1 MAQHLWSPI
10 RALVVVVCFAL
21 GVWLAFH
28 HPLAPI
34 AAVVVFVAWC
44 AASYRWPSIAFAALP
59 AIIPIVDLA
68 PWTGWIVVEEFDLV
82 LLGTAAGTYASIAF
96 GPQEQLGRRSSRLFH
111 IFTLLFLGSVL
122 AALVIGVV
130 AAFSELFGSPALVF
144 GGFGFLALA
153 FSLAF
158 QDILKNF
165 IAGIFMLLERPF
177 RLGDEITV
185 DNHTGIVENIEMRA
199 TTLRTSDGEQ
209 VITPNSLVYTGT
221 IINRTRYPTRL
232 FTLTAK
238 VPAGAALDGLAER
251 LEEQLKSRPD
261 IVKDPPPHVSLQPSL
276 DGGLTLEVRYWL
288 DYRRNDPLV
297 VQASVGRQIYQAIQ
311 SPTEPTSTGP
321 PRKAAGT

>member
-1 MAQHLWSPI
+1 MGAM
-10 RALVVVVCFAL
+10 
-21 GVWLAFH
+21 LAAHGSAWDTLLSYLPDSHQWFKFG
-28 HPLAPI
+28 
-34 AAVVVFVAWC
+34 AAVVILAAFYVLARLVRMFAGRELRRVKADPQVALLVNRIVF
-44 AASYRWPSIAFAALP
+44 
-59 AIIPIVDLA
+59 
-68 PWTGWIVVEEFDLV
+68 
-82 LLGTAAGTYASIAF
+82 
-96 GPQEQLGRRSSRLFH
+96 
-111 IFTLLFLGSVL
+111 L

-232 FTLTAK
+232 FTLTAR
-238 VPAGAALDGLAER
+238 VPVGASLDGLAER

-261 IVKDPPPHVSLQPSL
+261 IVKDPPPHVSLQPSV

-288 DYRRNDPLV
+288 DYRRNDPLA

-311 SPTEPTSTGP
+311 AQTEPTSTGP
-321 PRKAAGT
+321 SRKAAGN

>member
-1 MAQHLWSPI
+1 MGAM
-10 RALVVVVCFAL
+10 
-21 GVWLAFH
+21 LAS
-28 HPLAPI
+28 
-34 AAVVVFVAWC
+34 
-44 AASYRWPSIAFAALP
+44 AASAWETLRSYLPSDHDLFKVVMAILILVAFYLLARFVRMLAGKELKRVNADPQVAL
-59 AIIPIVDLA
+59 
-68 PWTGWIVVEEFDLV
+68 LV
-82 LLGTAAGTYASIAF
+82 
-96 GPQEQLGRRSSRLFH
+96 SRM
-111 IFTLLFLGSVL
+111 VCL

-199 TTLRTSDGEQ
+199 TTLRTNEGEQ
-209 VITPNSLVYTGT
+209 VITPNSLIYTGT

-238 VPAGAALDGLAER
+238 VPGGVALDGLAEK
-251 LEEQLKSRPD
+251 LKEQIQSRPD
-261 IVKDPPPHVSLQPSL
+261 VAKDPPPHVALQPNI

-288 DYRRNDPLV
+288 HYRRDGPPGGQAGLV
-297 VQASVGRQIYQAIQ
+297 RPGFQAIP
-311 SPTEPTSTGP
+311 SPDPSP
-321 PRKAAGT
+321 HP

>member
-1 MAQHLWSPI
+1 MGAMWDWI
-10 RALVVVVCFAL
+10 L
-21 GVWLAFH
+21 GHWEDPGAK
-28 HPLAPI
+28 
-34 AAVVVFVAWC
+34 FVEG
-44 AASYRWPSIAFAALP
+44 IL
-59 AIIPIVDLA
+59 
-68 PWTGWIVVEEFDLV
+68 LV
-82 LLGTAAGTYASIAF
+82 LLSV
-96 GPQEQLGRRSSRLFH
+96 
-111 IFTLLFLGSVL
+111 VL
-122 AALVIGVV
+122 ASVVRGMLRNQLKRPHIDPQVALLVSRMVYLAVVLLGVI
-130 AAFSELFGSPALVF
+130 ASFTWWFGNPTLVF

-221 IINRTRYPTRL
+221 IINRTRYPTRM

-238 VPAGAALDGLAER
+238 VPDGIVVDGLVER
-251 LEEQLKSRPD
+251 LREELKNRPD
-261 IVKDPPPHVSLQPSL
+261 LSKDPPPHVGLQPGV

-288 DYRRNDPLV
+288 DYRKNDPLAT
-297 VQASVGRQIYQAIQ
+297 QTAIGQQIYRTIH
-311 SPTEPTSTGP
+311 SPD
-321 PRKAAGT
+321 AAPKR

>member
-1 MAQHLWSPI
+1 MGAMWDWITQHWDEPWARFVEGILLLLLSFVIASLARGALRKQLKRPHIDAQV
-10 RALVVVVCFAL
+10 ALL
-21 GVWLAFH
+21 ISR
-28 HPLAPI
+28 I
-34 AAVVVFVAWC
+34 AYLAVVV
-44 AASYRWPSIAFAALP
+44 L
-59 AIIPIVDLA
+59 
-68 PWTGWIVVEEFDLV
+68 
-82 LLGTAAGTYASIAF
+82 
-96 GPQEQLGRRSSRLFH
+96 
-111 IFTLLFLGSVL
+111 
-122 AALVIGVV
+122 GVV
-130 AAFSELFGSPALVF
+130 AFFTIWFGSPALVF

-199 TTLRTSDGEQ
+199 TTLRTSEGEQ

-238 VPAGAALDGLAER
+238 IPTGVPLDGLAEK
-251 LEEQLKSRPD
+251 LKDEIQSRPD
-261 IVKDPPPHVSLQPSL
+261 IAKDPAPQVALQPNI

-288 DYRRNDPLV
+288 DYRRNDPLG
-297 VQASVGRQIYQAIQ
+297 VQAAIGRQVYQAIQ
-311 SPTEPTSTGP
+311 SAEASPK
-321 PRKAAGT
+321 R

>member
-1 MAQHLWSPI
+1 MGAMPTRGVSAWDTLRSYLPNGHDLYKVAVAILILVAFYMLARLVRLLADKELRRTKADPQV
-10 RALVVVVCFAL
+10 ALLVNR
-21 GVWLAFH
+21 
-28 HPLAPI
+28 I
-34 AAVVVFVAWC
+34 VF
-44 AASYRWPSIAFAALP
+44 
-59 AIIPIVDLA
+59 
-68 PWTGWIVVEEFDLV
+68 LV
-82 LLGTAAGTYASIAF
+82 
-96 GPQEQLGRRSSRLFH
+96 
-111 IFTLLFLGSVL
+111 
-122 AALVIGVV
+122 ALVIGVI
-130 AAFSELFGSPALVF
+130 AAFSVLFGSPALVF

-199 TTLRTSDGEQ
+199 TTLRTSEGEQ

-238 VPAGAALDGLAER
+238 LPSGVAPDGLAEKIK
-251 LEEQLKSRPD
+251 EEIQRRPD
-261 IVKDPPPHVSLQPSL
+261 IAKDPPPRLALQPNV

-288 DYRRNDPLV
+288 DYRRNDPLALQAALRQQV
-297 VQASVGRQIYQAIQ
+297 YRAVQ
-311 SPTEPTSTGP
+311 ST
-321 PRKAAGT
+321 K

>member
-1 MAQHLWSPI
+1 MLTL
-10 RALVVVVCFAL
+10 RASAWDTFLSVLPDGKAWFKVSL
-21 GVWLAFH
+21 
-28 HPLAPI
+28 
-34 AAVVVFVAWC
+34 AVVILVAF
-44 AASYRWPSIAFAALP
+44 YL
-59 AIIPIVDLA
+59 LA
-68 PWTGWIVVEEFDLV
+68 RLV
-82 LLGTAAGTYASIAF
+82 
-96 GPQEQLGRRSSRLFH
+96 RLFASKELRRVKADPQVA
-111 IFTLLFLGSVL
+111 LLVNRIVFL

-199 TTLRTSDGEQ
+199 TTLRTSEGEQ

-238 VPAGAALDGLAER
+238 IPTGVPLDGLAEK
-251 LEEQLKSRPD
+251 LKEEIQSRPD
-261 IVKDPPPHVSLQPSL
+261 IAKDPPAHVALQPNI

-288 DYRRNDPLV
+288 DYRRNDPLA
-297 VQASVGRQIYQAIQ
+297 VQAAIGQQVYRAIQ
-311 SPTEPTSTGP
+311 STEAS
-321 PRKAAGT
+321 

>member
-1 MAQHLWSPI
+1 MWAWITAHWDEEWARFAEGVLLLLLSFVI
-10 RALVVVVCFAL
+10 ASLVRGALRKQLTRPHIDPQVAL
-21 GVWLAFH
+21 LVSRIAYLA
-28 HPLAPI
+28 
-34 AAVVVFVAWC
+34 
-44 AASYRWPSIAFAALP
+44 
-59 AIIPIVDLA
+59 
-68 PWTGWIVVEEFDLV
+68 TV
-82 LLGTAAGTYASIAF
+82 LLGLIAF
-96 GPQEQLGRRSSRLFH
+96 
-111 IFTLLFLGSVL
+111 FTRW
-122 AALVIGVV
+122 
-130 AAFSELFGSPALVF
+130 FGSPALVF

-153 FSLAF
+153 ISLAF

-199 TTLRTSDGEQ
+199 TTLRTSEGEQ

-251 LEEQLKSRPD
+251 VEEQLKSRPD
-261 IVKDPPPHVSLQPSL
+261 IAKDPPPRVGLQPSL

-297 VQASVGRQIYQAIQ
+297 VQAAVGRQIYQAIQ
-311 SPTEPTSTGP
+311 PATEPTSTAP
-321 PRKAAGT
+321 SRAAGT